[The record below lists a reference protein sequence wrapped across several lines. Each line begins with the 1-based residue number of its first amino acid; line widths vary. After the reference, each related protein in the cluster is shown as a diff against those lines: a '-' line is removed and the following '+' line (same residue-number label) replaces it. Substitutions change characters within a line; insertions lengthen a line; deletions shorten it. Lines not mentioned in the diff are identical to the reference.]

1 MDVLQKLL
9 KPSTEAVEAEYGRGV
24 YNARAMSSFVT
35 CLRIGPVSFAMS
47 TIVVGDNGDYVPVRS
62 MRGMWASMLV
72 MRI

>member
-1 MDVLQKLL
+1 M
-9 KPSTEAVEAEYGRGV
+9 
-24 YNARAMSSFVT
+24 YNARAISSFVT